1 MRKVLLLI
9 PLAIFLV
16 LAGFFLHTLWSKSQ
30 QEGPASSSI
39 ELPSPLIG
47 KPFPE
52 FSLPSV
58 EEDGPTITEEDLKG
72 QPALVNVWAT
82 WCVACRAE
90 HPVLNRL
97 AEQGVVIHGVNYKDD
112 SAAARSWLK
121 DFHDPYQLDVADTEG
136 RLGIDLGVYGAPE
149 TYLIDAEGIIRYKFI
164 GVIDDRVWKNKLGPR
179 YQALLDGEQP

>member
-1 MRKVLLLI
+1 MRKLLLLI

-16 LAGFFLHTLWSKSQ
+16 LAGFFSMTLWNKSQ
-30 QEGPASSSI
+30 QDDPASSSI

-47 KPFPE
+47 KPFPAFE
-52 FSLPSV
+52 LPSV
-58 EEDGPTITEEDLKG
+58 EAGEPVITADDLKG
-72 QPALVNVWAT
+72 KPALVNVWAT

-97 AEQGVVIHGVNYKDD
+97 AKQGVVIHGVNYKDD
-112 SAAARSWLK
+112 TEAARRWLK

-149 TYLIDAEGIIRYKFI
+149 TYLIDADGIIRYKFI
-164 GVIDDRVWKNKLGPR
+164 GIIDDRVWETRLRPR
-179 YQALLDGEQP
+179 YQALVEGNQP